1 MRMVLKAQIPTDAG
15 NEVIKDGTL
24 SKIME
29 TAIAALQPEAAY
41 FTLEGGDRTAFFYFD
56 MQQSSQMPGLLE
68 SFFMDLNAKV
78 SLQPVMNV
86 QDLRTGLAEM
96 MSGT

>member
-1 MRMVLKAQIPTDAG
+1 MRMLLKARIPTPVG
-15 NEVIKDGTL
+15 NEMIKSGAM

-29 TAIAALQPEAAY
+29 SAIAALKPEAAY
-41 FTLEGGDRTAFFYFD
+41 FTLDDGDRTCFYYFD
-56 MQQSSQMPGLLE
+56 MQQSSQIPPLIE

-78 SLQPVMNV
+78 TLQPVMNAD
-86 QDLRTGLAEM
+86 DLRIGLSEL

>member
-1 MRMVLKAQIPTDAG
+1 MRMVLTARIPTRTG
-15 NEVIKDGTL
+15 NELIQSGEL

-29 TAIAALQPEAAY
+29 SAFAALRPEAAY
-41 FTLEGGDRTAFFYFD
+41 FTLDDGERTAFFYFD
-56 MQQSSQMPGLLE
+56 MRESSQMPTLLE

-78 SLQPVMNV
+78 SLRPVMNA
-86 QDLRTGLAEM
+86 DEWRTGLSEL

>member
-1 MRMVLKAQIPTDAG
+1 MRMVLTARIPTQTG
-15 NEVIKDGTL
+15 NELIQNSQL

-29 TAIAALQPEAAY
+29 SAFAALQPEAAY
-41 FTLEGGDRTAFFYFD
+41 FTLDEGERTAFFYFD
-56 MQQSSQMPGLLE
+56 MRESSQMPTLLE

-78 SLQPVMNV
+78 SLRPVMNAEEW
-86 QDLRTGLAEM
+86 RTGLSEL